1 MEESNEQILL
11 SKGYTFVKENKETG
25 WTQIQIEESDG
36 KFTAFWIP
44 NQLVGHLMNLYYLE
58 ENVGLLQTMANKNR
72 AELADLRKLVNKAKA
87 QKEEAAKKIDAQRKS
102 ITYYKGERDAL
113 QRFHNKIS
121 TDFSSRQKAY
131 IEKLERF
138 SRVLDSIEE
147 ESVRKSEE
155 IDFLTHKNKILTT
168 VSVFLASIFTAFLV
182 FWAAL

>member
-58 ENVGLLQTMANKNR
+58 ENVGLLQNMANKNR
-72 AELADLRKLVNKAKA
+72 AELADLRQLVNKAKA

-131 IEKLERF
+131 TEKLERF
-138 SRVLDSIEE
+138 SRLLDSIEE
-147 ESVRKSEE
+147 DSVQKAEE
-155 IDFLTHKNKILTT
+155 IDFLQHRNKFLITICI
-168 VSVFLASIFTAFLV
+168 FLASVFVLFLG
-182 FWAAL
+182 FLAI